1 MNDRN
6 NHNGKRPAGAD
17 LIIPLLAAAFAVYYM
32 STIWHLPWEAK
43 ANGLVLG
50 SVLLFLVALFF
61 VLTARSLLRGAI
73 SLSLS
78 RLFEPRQFQ
87 TQRWGLVV
95 LMIGFIAV
103 IPYFGFTLTI
113 FLFLVLAMLVLGVR
127 SWRKLIGVALGSA
140 LCGYL
145 MFIVILDTPFPHGP
159 LEVLLGRLF

>member
-6 NHNGKRPAGAD
+6 NDNGKRPAGAD
-17 LIIPLLAAAFAVYYM
+17 LVIPLLAAGFAVYYM
-32 STIWHLPWEAK
+32 STIWNLPWEAK

-87 TQRWGLVV
+87 TQRWSLVV

-103 IPYFGFTLTI
+103 IPYLGFTLTI
-113 FLFLVLAMLVLGVR
+113 FLFLVLAMLALGVR
-127 SWRKLIGVALGSA
+127 SVRKLIGVALVSA

-145 MFIVILDTPFPHGP
+145 MFIVALDTPFPHGP

>member
-1 MNDRN
+1 MNNQDN
-6 NHNGKRPAGAD
+6 KNGKQPAGAD

-32 STIWHLPWEAK
+32 STIWNLPWEAK

-87 TQRWGLVV
+87 TQRWSLVA
-95 LMIGFIAV
+95 LMIAFIAV
-103 IPYFGFTLTI
+103 IPYLGFTLTI
-113 FLFLVLAMLVLGVR
+113 FLFLVLAMLTLGVR
-127 SWRKLIGVALGSA
+127 SVRKLIGVALVSS

-145 MFIVILDTPFPHGP
+145 MFIVALDTPFPHGP
-159 LEVLLGRLF
+159 FEALLGKLF

>member
-1 MNDRN
+1 MNKQDN
-6 NHNGKRPAGAD
+6 GNGKRPAGAD
-17 LIIPLLAAAFAVYYM
+17 LIIPLLAAGFAVYYM
-32 STIWHLPWEAK
+32 STIWNLPWEAK

-61 VLTARSLLRGAI
+61 VLTARSLLRGTI

-87 TQRWGLVV
+87 MQRWSLVV
-95 LMIGFIAV
+95 LMVAFIAI
-103 IPYFGFTLTI
+103 IPYLGFTLTI
-113 FLFLVLAMLVLGVR
+113 FLFLVLAMLTLGVR
-127 SWRKLIGVALGSA
+127 SVRKLIGVAAVSA

-145 MFIVILDTPFPHGP
+145 MFIVVLDTPFPHGP

>member
-1 MNDRN
+1 MNNQDN
-6 NHNGKRPAGAD
+6 KKGKQPVGAD
-17 LIIPLLAAAFAVYYM
+17 LIIPLLAAGFAVYYM
-32 STIWHLPWEAK
+32 STIWNLPWEAK

-87 TQRWGLVV
+87 TQRWSLVA
-95 LMIGFIAV
+95 LMIAFIAV
-103 IPYFGFTLTI
+103 IPYLGFTLTI
-113 FLFLVLAMLVLGVR
+113 FLFLVLAMLALGVR
-127 SWRKLIGVALGSA
+127 SVRKLIGVALVSA

-145 MFIVILDTPFPHGP
+145 MFIAVLDTPFPHGP